1 VDFRDERVGWA
12 VGERGTILRTTDGG
26 QSWFTISVPVRS
38 TLLSVQFADE
48 DQGWIVG
55 RGGTILRSEDS
66 GRTWVRQESRTNQ
79 NLYALFVDKKNGWAV
94 GGDGTVLQYER

>member
-1 VDFRDERVGWA
+1 V
-12 VGERGTILRTTDGG
+12 LRTADGG
-26 QSWFTISVPVRS
+26 ESWLPISMPVRS
-38 TLLSVQFADE
+38 TLLSVRFADE
-48 DQGWIVG
+48 EHGWIVG
-55 RGGTILRSEDS
+55 RGGVILRSEDS